1 MSKYAYI
8 PIKQNINEGGDE
20 RGGAVGGIFQDV
32 LDRMIFPQSLR
43 RDDMRAGDCGRP
55 RATVGPSAPGDE
67 RYGWRSFPSHA
78 HARTPARTTHTAQK
92 TDYDTPTLVTDTREQ
107 HKA

>member
-1 MSKYAYI
+1 M
-8 PIKQNINEGGDE
+8 
-20 RGGAVGGIFQDV
+20 GGIFQDV